1 MKEKLI
7 QRYKKSERVNH
18 WFVAGCFILLAISG
32 LGFFYPSFFWLTHIF
47 GTPEWA
53 RILHP
58 FVGVM
63 MFVGFVVQFFRYY
76 KFNFIDKQDVEW
88 MKSIDKVLVNQ
99 ETVEVGKYNA
109 GQKGMFWLMTTCMI
123 VLVISGFV
131 AWRPY
136 FAQIFPIPVIRI
148 ALLFHALAA
157 IALIVGIMVHIYA
170 ALWVKGTIRAMV
182 EGVVTHAWAK
192 HHHPKWYREVM
203 AKKKAKEE
211 NTAPRV

>member
-18 WFVAGCFILLAISG
+18 WLVAGCFVLLALSG
-32 LGFFYPSFFWLTHIF
+32 LGFFYPSFFWLTRVF

-58 FVGVM
+58 FVGVV

-76 KFNFIDKQDVEW
+76 KYNFINKDDVEW
-88 MKSIDKVLVNQ
+88 MKSIDKVLVNE

-109 GQKGMFWLMTTCMI
+109 GQKGMFWLMTTCLI
-123 VLVISGFV
+123 VLMITGFI

-136 FAQIFPIPVIRI
+136 FAGIFPIPVIRI

-170 ALWVKGTIRAMV
+170 ALWVRGTIRAMV

-203 AKKKAKEE
+203 EKKKGKTES
-211 NTAPRV
+211 TTPRV